1 MIFNINGH
9 IFKGVLIPNLISL
22 SQDIRVDALFVLI
35 VEKEATFQRL
45 IDDNFLNKYPA
56 ILITVRFINNSI
68 SFLNYLIIELIVM
81 NKLGKRRA

>member
-1 MIFNINGH
+1 MIFNIIGH

-45 IDDNFLNKYPA
+45 IDDHFFSKYSA
-56 ILITVRFINNSI
+56 ILITVNIKIKLFLFIG
-68 SFLNYLIIELIVM
+68 FY
-81 NKLGKRRA
+81 

>member
-1 MIFNINGH
+1 LIFNINGH

-56 ILITVRFINNSI
+56 ILITVRFINYSI
-68 SFLNYLIIELIVM
+68 SFLNYLIIE
-81 NKLGKRRA
+81 

>member
-1 MIFNINGH
+1 MIFNIIGH

-56 ILITVRFINNSI
+56 ILITVRFINFSI
-68 SFLNYLIIELIVM
+68 SFLNYLIIE
-81 NKLGKRRA
+81 